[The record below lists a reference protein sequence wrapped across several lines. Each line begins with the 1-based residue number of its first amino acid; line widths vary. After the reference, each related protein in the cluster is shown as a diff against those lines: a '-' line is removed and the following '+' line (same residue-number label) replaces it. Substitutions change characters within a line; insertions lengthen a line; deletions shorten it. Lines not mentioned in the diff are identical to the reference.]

1 MKHNIIK
8 KNPYI
13 FNNLIIKREHNR
25 DLEENVKKLRQDLY
39 YFIDKN
45 KHSRRSRVKHIN
57 IQAQIKQIMDK
68 LETSKEDHK
77 KILQLF
83 QINKNNK
90 NKRFFN
96 QKELDKFR
104 EKKRSLMN
112 IMNQKIIMHK
122 SLPNTNKYINN
133 KNRHTQNKNL
143 NINNINKTVFAFKRN
158 NNNLIENRTHNN
170 KSSENIFFMDNMPNK
185 NKHENKIK
193 LDSRNLKFNKGYS
206 LYKPGTS
213 QNRNILK
220 LNFNDKPKLEPRS
233 IKEDKEKIK
242 LKESNKDMSSI
253 SLDYKIDDNID
264 PDNIYNIKKKLFLEK
279 LKSNVDCYENSKKF
293 FPDDKKM
300 YSNYIFPFTFLK
312 RRNLSQ
318 FELDIFDKEDNK
330 RFINKRMRLRKV
342 NSLSNLK
349 VNKTQIYLNRNRFM
363 LTSKS
368 KDKSK
373 KNNAKIIIKKINIIK
388 KRAKKRKI
396 GMKSLYKNRNKHLAK
411 SLMDYMTYD
420 EGKMIDQDLEN
431 DMKEDVLKYKNDL
444 GSFTYVDGKF
454 LFSGH
459 IKQLE

>member
-1 MKHNIIK
+1 M
-8 KNPYI
+8 I
-13 FNNLIIKREHNR
+13 FYFF
-25 DLEENVKKLRQDLY
+25 VYLRV
-39 YFIDKN
+39 N
-45 KHSRRSRVKHIN
+45 K
-57 IQAQIKQIMDK
+57 
-68 LETSKEDHK
+68 E
-77 KILQLF
+77 
-83 QINKNNK
+83 
-90 NKRFFN
+90 
-96 QKELDKFR
+96 
-104 EKKRSLMN
+104 
-112 IMNQKIIMHK
+112 
-122 SLPNTNKYINN
+122 
-133 KNRHTQNKNL
+133 
-143 NINNINKTVFAFKRN
+143 
-158 NNNLIENRTHNN
+158 
-170 KSSENIFFMDNMPNK
+170 
-185 NKHENKIK
+185 
-193 LDSRNLKFNKGYS
+193 G
-206 LYKPGTS
+206 
-213 QNRNILK
+213 
-220 LNFNDKPKLEPRS
+220 
-233 IKEDKEKIK
+233 
-242 LKESNKDMSSI
+242 
-253 SLDYKIDDNID
+253 
-264 PDNIYNIKKKLFLEK
+264 IY
-279 LKSNVDCYENSKKF
+279 
-293 FPDDKKM
+293 
-300 YSNYIFPFTFLK
+300 PFTFLK